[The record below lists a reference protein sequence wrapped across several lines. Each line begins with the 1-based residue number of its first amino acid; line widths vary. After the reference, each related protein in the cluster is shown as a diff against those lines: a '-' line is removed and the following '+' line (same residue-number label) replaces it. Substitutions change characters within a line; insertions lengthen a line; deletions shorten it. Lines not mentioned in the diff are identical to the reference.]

1 MSVVRFYLRNSF
13 AKVRLICEIR
23 NSRSIFVRFSDTKQ
37 KQHHPSYISRV
48 CFVEYNGNGFV
59 YMSFFVYLCGVFR
72 KPVSV

>member
-37 KQHHPSYISRV
+37 NSRNSVILRISL
-48 CFVEYNGNGFV
+48 V
-59 YMSFFVYLCGVFR
+59 Y
-72 KPVSV
+72 VS